1 MMEYYLVA
9 ILVLVFY
16 LVILVSK
23 NDRIRDN
30 ITTVSDRD
38 FERIHQLLAEI
49 KANQQSGLNYLK
61 DPFQLARIEQKL
73 DLILQEF
80 DIKNNDNKSS
90 YPIQNQTEFDVMLN
104 AVPVDKKIAILK
116 EVRMLTGLGLR
127 EAKDLI
133 ESRLPVVVKAKLSAA
148 EAEKAKTLLEEAG
161 ADVFLR

>member
-1 MMEYYLVA
+1 MEYYLVA